1 MLAAWMASFRRAAGT
16 LIGIALVIVAV
27 ALWLGGISIAHA
39 VAILIGVL
47 GVQLVLYWA
56 LPASVYARRQ

>member
-1 MLAAWMASFRRAAGT
+1 MIAA

-39 VAILIGVL
+39 VAILIGAL
-47 GVQLVLYWA
+47 GVLLLLYWA
-56 LPASVYARRQ
+56 LPATAYARRRV

>member
-1 MLAAWMASFRRAAGT
+1 MLAA

-39 VAILIGVL
+39 VAILIGAL

>member
-39 VAILIGVL
+39 VASLIGAL
-47 GVQLVLYWA
+47 GVLVLYWA